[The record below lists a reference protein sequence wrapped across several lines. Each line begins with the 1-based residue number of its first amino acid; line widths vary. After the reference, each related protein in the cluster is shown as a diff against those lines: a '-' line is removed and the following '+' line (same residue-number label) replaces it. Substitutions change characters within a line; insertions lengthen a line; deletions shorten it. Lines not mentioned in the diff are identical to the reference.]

1 MKFLYFRT
9 RFVFGLTA
17 GGSVTHT
24 SGVVNALAEKGNIR
38 VYSNDDLPGVK
49 PDYEIHRPR
58 SPKFLPVAFREFLY
72 SLSVIFKVKVDQG
85 TNAIYQRLSGYS
97 FCGAYLAKKSKVP
110 FILEY
115 NSSTAW
121 GLRNWSKQNSWR
133 SLSGFFL
140 NLYKYLFEI
149 PVADRLENYNIQN
162 AAVIVVVSEELKRQ
176 LVERGVDPGK
186 IAFYPNGVDPEV
198 YKPGIDGSAIRQKL
212 GISKDE
218 VVYGFIGSFGQ
229 WHGVDVLAD
238 SIARYFKRPDAS
250 KNCRFLLIGDG
261 YTMPQVKEHL
271 KDLDDPEKVIL
282 TGMIPQY
289 EAVNY
294 LSACNFL
301 LSPHKP
307 NPDGTKFFGSPTKL
321 FEYMALGKGII
332 ASELEQIGHI
342 LKHGETAF
350 MVEPGDPE
358 SLADAFQWA
367 LSHPVEMDEFG
378 VKAREKVLADYTWTS
393 HVHEILSTLSA
404 QNIV

>member
-24 SGVVNALAEKGNIR
+24 SGVVNALAKKGSIR

-49 PDYEIHRPR
+49 SEYEIHRPR

-72 SLSVIFKVKVDQG
+72 SLGVIFKVKVDRD
-85 TNAIYQRLSGYS
+85 TDAIYQRLSGYS

-121 GLRNWSKQNSWR
+121 GLRNWSKQNSWK
-133 SLSGFFL
+133 SFSGFFL

-149 PVADRLENYNIQN
+149 PVADRLENYNIKN
-162 AAVIVVVSEELKRQ
+162 ASVIVVVSEELKRQ
-176 LVERGVDPGK
+176 LVERGVDPNK

-198 YKPGIDGSAIRQKL
+198 YKPGIDGSAVREKL
-212 GISKDE
+212 GIDKGE
-218 VVYGFIGSFGQ
+218 VLFGFIGSFGQ

-238 SIARYFKRPDAS
+238 SISRYFKRPDAS
-250 KNCRFLLIGDG
+250 SNCRFLLIGDG

-271 KDLDDPEKVIL
+271 KDLDDPNRVIL

-294 LSACNFL
+294 LSACDYL

-342 LKHGETAF
+342 LKHDETAY
-350 MVEPGDPE
+350 MVEPGDPD
-358 SLADAFQWA
+358 SLSEAISWSLLHRTQM
-367 LSHPVEMDEFG
+367 EEYG
-378 VKAREKVLADYTWTS
+378 VKARSKVLERYTWDS
-393 HVHEILSTLSA
+393 HVEEILSTLAS
-404 QNIV
+404 QDRT